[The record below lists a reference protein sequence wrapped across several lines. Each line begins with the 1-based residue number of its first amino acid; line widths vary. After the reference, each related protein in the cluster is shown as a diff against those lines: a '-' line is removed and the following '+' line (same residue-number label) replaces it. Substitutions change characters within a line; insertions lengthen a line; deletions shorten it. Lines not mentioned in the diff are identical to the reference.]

1 MSMIIKGRRV
11 LLRPLRETD
20 FDAWNEVRDRCGDW
34 LTRWEPLPPAGWGDP
49 NGRRLFVSRCMAR
62 ESEARTGASHSFG
75 IFVDGRFIGEAN
87 LSGIARGALQS
98 GNIGYWIDMKEA
110 GHGYVPEAVATIF
123 RFAFEDLGLHRI
135 QISIVPRNQ
144 PSHRVVEKLELR
156 HEGMARRY
164 IEIAGVWEDH
174 DLFAITV
181 EEWIARRRFFMDNF
195 ILPRL

>member
-1 MSMIIKGRRV
+1 
-11 LLRPLRETD
+11 
-20 FDAWNEVRDRCGDW
+20 
-34 LTRWEPLPPAGWGDP
+34 
-49 NGRRLFVSRCMAR
+49 MAR

-135 QISIVPRNQ
+135 QIPIVPRNQ

-156 HEGMARRY
+156 LEGMAQRNSRSLGGSRPLRYHGRRVDR
-164 IEIAGVWEDH
+164 EKTLLHG
-174 DLFAITV
+174 
-181 EEWIARRRFFMDNF
+181 
-195 ILPRL
+195 